1 MSEQKPLPRD
11 ITIRFCKL
19 QGKVAREVHGYEYAA
34 DCFCSEGNPR
44 HQGGEYYRNDLRAIE
59 YIEQAVAEKMARA
72 RPQAAAGLSIYLCR
86 QHGGIGFTS
95 DCREC
100 RAPQAAAT
108 EAATGEAEKLQ
119 SEIYRLGRTA
129 TVMDFNVDPIRDAIA
144 AALTAA
150 DLAGYERGLREA
162 AQVVKAEPELEG
174 DPPLSVMHAIQRQG
188 PVPVLRAAVASTKRN
203 IAAAILAKLKGDPQ

>member
-1 MSEQKPLPRD
+1 MSEQKPLPCP
-11 ITIRFCKL
+11 FCEGAVYVCKN
-19 QGKVAREVHGYEYAA
+19 
-34 DCFCSEGNPR
+34 DCR
-44 HQGGEYYRNDLRAIE
+44 KQGGDLFWTIQHVDRNARCFAFGRAFDSE
-59 YIEQAVAEKMARA
+59 AEALEMWQATRA